1 VQKTAEGENAM
12 AKEKTERRDFI
23 KKAAYAVPVI
33 LSLKALPAL
42 AASGSKAAKSF
53 GRSRR
58 SREEFKP
65 NP

>member
-1 VQKTAEGENAM
+1 M